1 MKKFLVTLIAIIT
14 LISTVCFADELLNS
28 SDVSGGFTEAVSIL
42 EHGGGLTSAE
52 NQQAADANSTIKVQ
66 LDGTYLD
73 FTDANGNVVNPQILS
88 DRTMVP
94 MRKIFE
100 TFDAD
105 VKWDEATRTV
115 TASTDSKEIT
125 LTIDNAVAR
134 VKEVATGAMKEITLD
149 QAPVIVSDRTL
160 VPVRFI
166 AESLDKE
173 VGWDQSTRTVIII
186 DMTKLTKYLSS
197 RVTAL
202 QKLFDMNIDAVEA
215 FKSSSTIKGNLAY
228 TSNGVAQAININGTA
243 NIAVNKAEEMES
255 ALKLSVTGTAG
266 DLIEAVK
273 NSGYEH
279 VDAKVILKGDKL
291 FVGLLEDGKYNWTD
305 ATSSMASINN
315 ISIAYNVDKMS
326 DYQSVMDFI
335 RASIGDLNPN
345 SYETMRSIIDSLSYV
360 LSENSVKLVEEG
372 TKKTL
377 SIDLDFG
384 NFLRTMMGSE
394 TDLDLVMNVV
404 LEAESGKIARE
415 DIKVKTNFELSGEDI
430 GLDFEIDS
438 NYDDL
443 NQDFTISLPNV

>member
-14 LISTVCFADELLNS
+14 LISTVSFADDLL
-28 SDVSGGFTEAVSIL
+28 DASGLSEAVSIL
-42 EHGGGLTSAE
+42 EQGGLISNNT
-52 NQQAADANSTIKVQ
+52 QAVDANSTIRVQ
-66 LDGTYLD
+66 LDGSYVD

-105 VKWDEATRTV
+105 VEWDEASRTV
-115 TASTDSKEIT
+115 TASTTSKEIS

-134 VKEVATGAMKEITLD
+134 VKELATGAVKDISLD
-149 QAPVIVSDRTL
+149 QAPVIVNDRTL

-173 VGWDQSTRTVIII
+173 VGWDQSTRTVVII

-197 RVTAL
+197 RVTSL

-215 FKSSSTIKGNLAY
+215 FKSNSVITGKLDY
-228 TSNGVAQAININGTA
+228 TSEGVAQSLNISGSA
-243 NIAVNKAEEMES
+243 DIAVNKAEEMES
-255 ALKLSVTGTAG
+255 SLKLSVNGTAG

-273 NSGYEH
+273 NSGYENI
-279 VDAKVILKGDKL
+279 DAKVILKGDKL
-291 FVGLLEDGKYNWTD
+291 FVGLLEGNDYNWTD

-315 ISIAYNVDKMS
+315 VSIAYNVDKMS

-335 RASIGDLNPN
+335 RSSIGELNPD
-345 SYETMRSIIDSLSYV
+345 SYATMRSIIDSLSYV
-360 LSENSVKLVEEG
+360 LSEQSVKLTEQG
-372 TKKTL
+372 TKKVLT
-377 SIDLDFG
+377 IDLDFG
-384 NFLRTMMGSE
+384 EFLKSYMNSE
-394 TDLDLVMNVV
+394 SDLDLVMNVV
-404 LEAESGKIARE
+404 LEAENGKISRE
-415 DIKVKTNFELSGEDI
+415 DIKIKTNFELSGEDV

-438 NYDDL
+438 NYSDL
-443 NQDFTISLPNV
+443 NKDFAISLPNV